1 MKYVWSF
8 LITIFFASCASTTS
22 MSVLYFDKYDAAKDL
37 TLVVISP
44 YGQLKI
50 PGKWTVTSK
59 NTSSNQY
66 FFVDNDSVKIAVAL
80 QPWDKFEFSNNDTDV
95 TLDNFVTRFYVWDSN
110 YLSERTGGKPFILKE
125 DRTRRYLI
133 WRLTRENGT
142 SEYFLFGLHGTIAY
156 NLYVV
161 TDKWDEKKKIDFLE
175 KLYNKNVAL

>member
-1 MKYVWSF
+1 
-8 LITIFFASCASTTS
+8 